1 MDKLFICES
10 ELAVFKTRH
19 PEYNSFTEVKDNEG
33 NLVGYDCE
41 IVEENEKEN

>member
-1 MDKLFICES
+1 MNKLFICAS
-10 ELAVFKTRH
+10 ELAVFKARH

-41 IVEENEKEN
+41 IVEENEK

>member
-1 MDKLFICES
+1 MDKLFICEI
-10 ELAVFKTRH
+10 ELEAFKARH

-41 IVEENEKEN
+41 IVNENNN